1 MKAFVTILLCG
12 LPFYSLAVA
21 SNPCA
26 VARSSLNIDMM
37 NAMQEDLGISQDLLV
52 KNKTKVKLIANEPI
66 SKAFAEQLAKNEQSK
81 YKYLSYDELL
91 TTYTEDEPRN
101 LIIKYTYFNKN
112 GKENIFIASSFVNN
126 NECSIG
132 FNGYVTV
139 KREF

>member
-12 LPFYSLAVA
+12 LPFYSLAVV

-66 SKAFAEQLAKNEQSK
+66 SKVFAEQLAKNEQSK
-81 YKYLSYDELL
+81 YKYLSYYELL

-112 GKENIFIASSFVNN
+112 GKENIFIASSFVNS
-126 NECSIG
+126 NECSLG
-132 FNGYVTV
+132 FNGYITV